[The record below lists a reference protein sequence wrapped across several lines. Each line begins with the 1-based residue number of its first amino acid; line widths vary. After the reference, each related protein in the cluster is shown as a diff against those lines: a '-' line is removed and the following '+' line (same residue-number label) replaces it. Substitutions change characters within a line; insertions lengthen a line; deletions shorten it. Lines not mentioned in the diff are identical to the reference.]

1 MIVTTNLKKID
12 EKDISLL
19 LKPSEYLN
27 HLANQFNNMSS
38 PPDDINPDDN
48 ENIILSK
55 FHQMEEV
62 QNREIPNKGKSLS
75 LFHINACFLSR
86 DFDNLQ
92 HLRFTN

>member
-19 LKPSEYLN
+19 LKLSEYLN
-27 HLANQFNNMSS
+27 HLVNQFNNMSS
-38 PPDDINPDDN
+38 PPDNIDPDDN

-62 QNREIPNKGKSLS
+62 QN
-75 LFHINACFLSR
+75 
-86 DFDNLQ
+86 Q
-92 HLRFTN
+92 